1 MFDIFRVTEVTDNNL
16 VQLETL
22 DGKPSKTRTPYAS
35 VKPVRRSM
43 LIELLKSRL
52 YWEVIMK
59 LFDKVLLSPL
69 GSQAAWPTKETVSNL
84 SETESADSELEEDPL
99 EVNISVS
106 LNFTQ

>member
-1 MFDIFRVTEVTDNNL
+1 MYVYKPKTYLALSLMFDIFRVSEVNDNNL

-22 DGKPSKTRTPYAS
+22 DGKPLKTRTPYAS

-59 LFDKVLLSPL
+59 LFDKVLLSP
-69 GSQAAWPTKETVSNL
+69 SQTACPTKETVSDL
-84 SETESADSELEEDPL
+84 SEPSDS
-99 EVNISVS
+99 
-106 LNFTQ
+106 

>member
-1 MFDIFRVTEVTDNNL
+1 M
-16 VQLETL
+16 
-22 DGKPSKTRTPYAS
+22 KTRTPYAS

-69 GSQAAWPTKETVSNL
+69 GSKAAWPTKETVSNL
-84 SETESADSELEEDPL
+84 SEPADSELEEDPL